1 MKRLISWLE
10 VLLKKIKTIFVLF
23 IYIFLATSSS
33 LSAKENWV
41 IDKQLSSISF
51 ELPVLFLKNVKG
63 VFDVIDGLVEIDVN
77 KMKKNK
83 AIFSV
88 DIASIDTNYKK
99 YEKLLLSN
107 VFFNQKQYSKALIDT
122 KKFSYENEQDLTID
136 VELTIKDYSKIIPI
150 NIKVNRL
157 AVELI
162 QIQGE
167 IIFSRTDFNLGTG
180 KWSNTLILKDN
191 IKVNVN
197 LFLFKE

>member
-1 MKRLISWLE
+1 M
-10 VLLKKIKTIFVLF
+10 
-23 IYIFLATSSS
+23 
-33 LSAKENWV
+33 
-41 IDKQLSSISF
+41 
-51 ELPVLFLKNVKG
+51 LFLKNVKG

-122 KKFSYENEQDLTID
+122 KKFSYENEQDLTIN

-167 IIFSRTDFNLGTG
+167 IIFSRKTIIF
-180 KWSNTLILKDN
+180 
-191 IKVNVN
+191 
-197 LFLFKE
+197 